1 MTVAVSHQQDL
12 YRTRPHAWQ
21 TQIWARIVRRA
32 GRHWVISRH
41 VKRYCHPLTV
51 EGGARLAGVKGPAL
65 IIANHASHFD
75 TPVALSALPE
85 CIRGKTAVAAA
96 ADRFYRHDKR
106 GWWYSLYFNTFPIE
120 RLGGGSATL
129 EYPLSLLR
137 RGWSVLIYPEGTRS
151 RTGELGSFHHGV
163 ALMAMKTNV
172 PVIPIYSEGLRDMMP
187 PGQRVAPSGGRARP
201 HRRSGPARRRC
212 LDRGRHGAARAGD
225 ARAGRAAAPR
235 GRSAAPGAGNGRS
248 RALSGRGG
256 AGRQIQPADVINVSA
271 DTKCPSSAE

>member
-187 PGQRVAPSGGRARP
+187 PGQRSPRPAAVHVRIGAPVRLDGAASIADGTARLERAMRALAEQP
-201 HRRSGPARRRC
+201 PREAEAPLPAREM
-212 LDRGRHGAARAGD
+212 AE
-225 ARAGRAAAPR
+225 AGR
-235 GRSAAPGAGNGRS
+235 
-248 RALSGRGG
+248 
-256 AGRQIQPADVINVSA
+256 
-271 DTKCPSSAE
+271 

>member
-1 MTVAVSHQQDL
+1 MTVVVSQQQEL

-21 TQIWARIVRRA
+21 TMLWARVVRRA

-41 VKRYCHPLTV
+41 VNHYCRPLTV
-51 EGGARLAGVKGPAL
+51 EGRARLAGVKGPAL

-85 CIRGKTAVAAA
+85 RIRGKTAVAAA

-163 ALMAMKTNV
+163 ALMAMKMNV
-172 PVIPIYSEGLRDMMP
+172 PVIPIYTEGLRDMMP
-187 PGQRVAPSGGRARP
+187 PGQRSPRPAAAHVRIGAPVW
-201 HRRSGPARRRC
+201 
-212 LDRGRHGAARAGD
+212 LDGAASIPDGTAQLERAMRSLAGEPMRD
-225 ARAGRAAAPR
+225 AGAPLPVREMAEAGR
-235 GRSAAPGAGNGRS
+235 
-248 RALSGRGG
+248 
-256 AGRQIQPADVINVSA
+256 
-271 DTKCPSSAE
+271 